1 MSYSTLS
8 EFKAYLW
15 IDSSDTSQD
24 AVLTQVL
31 NSANSKLNHLCWV
44 DDFAKWTR
52 TQTIESRWIFE
63 TARWL
68 EFYLKNKP
76 VVSIDK
82 LNWSSDV
89 WTKWTDYL
97 IIYDRRAIFKKLQ
110 LNDWWML
117 EVEYTAWFQSIPDDL
132 KLLEMML
139 WCWELPDRLKSDY
152 WIWISSYRL
161 WDEQITFWSKS
172 WSKYKSE
179 MTSDDIYFS
188 FTTLLDK
195 YKNFNLPI

>member
-172 WSKYKSE
+172 WNWTMS
-179 MTSDDIYFS
+179 SDDIYFS

-195 YKNFNLPI
+195 YKNFNLPL

>member
-31 NSANSKLNHLCWV
+31 NSANSKLNHICWV

-117 EVEYTAWFQSIPDDL
+117 EVEYTAWFQTIPDDL

-139 WCWELPDRLKSDY
+139 WCWELPDRLKSEY
-152 WIWISSYRL
+152 WVWITSYRL

-172 WSKYKSE
+172 WNWTMS
-179 MTSDDIYFS
+179 SDDIYFS

-195 YKNFNLPI
+195 YKNFNLPL

>member
-31 NSANSKLNHLCWV
+31 NSANSKLNHICWV
-44 DDFAKWTR
+44 DDFTSWKR
-52 TQTIESRWIFE
+52 TQIIEERWIFE

-76 VVSIDK
+76 VASIDK

-117 EVEYTAWFQSIPDDL
+117 EVEYTSWFQTSWNDVVMLRITRQIEIWLLNLNIIIQTLRWTNHVL
-132 KLLEMML
+132 KQVVKLNNV
-139 WCWELPDRLKSDY
+139 
-152 WIWISSYRL
+152 
-161 WDEQITFWSKS
+161 FWWHIFQFHNTS
-172 WSKYKSE
+172 W
-179 MTSDDIYFS
+179 
-188 FTTLLDK
+188 
-195 YKNFNLPI
+195 

>member
-117 EVEYTAWFQSIPDDL
+117 EVEYTAWFQTIPDDL

-172 WSKYKSE
+172 WNWTMS
-179 MTSDDIYFS
+179 SDDIYFS

-195 YKNFNLPI
+195 YKNFNLPL

>member
-31 NSANSKLNHLCWV
+31 NSANSKLNHICWV
-44 DDFAKWTR
+44 DDFTSWKR
-52 TQTIESRWIFE
+52 TQIIEERWIFE

-76 VVSIDK
+76 VASIDK

-152 WIWISSYRL
+152 WVWITSYRL

-172 WSKYKSE
+172 WNWTMS
-179 MTSDDIYFS
+179 SDDIYFS

-195 YKNFNLPI
+195 YKNFNLPL

>member
-117 EVEYTAWFQSIPDDL
+117 EVEYTAWFQAIPDDL

-172 WSKYKSE
+172 WNWTMS
-179 MTSDDIYFS
+179 SDDIYFS

-195 YKNFNLPI
+195 YKNFNLPL